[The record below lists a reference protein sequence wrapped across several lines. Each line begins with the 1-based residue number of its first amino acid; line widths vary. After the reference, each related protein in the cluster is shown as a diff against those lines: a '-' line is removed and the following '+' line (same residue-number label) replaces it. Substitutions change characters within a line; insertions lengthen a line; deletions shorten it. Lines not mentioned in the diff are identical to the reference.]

1 MLKQLLLALS
11 AFRLQHRSPSF
22 MGKRGHVIYHLTY
35 SCYALLIIVALL
47 IILALHVSP
56 TQIPHLSK
64 AGMDGDV
71 EVVEVFLH
79 LES

>member
-1 MLKQLLLALS
+1 VLKQLLLVLF

-22 MGKRGHVIYHLTY
+22 MGRRGHVVLTY
-35 SCYALLIIVALL
+35 PTLIIVALL

-56 TQIPHLSK
+56 TQISHLAK
-64 AGMDGDV
+64 AGMDREF
-71 EVVEVFLH
+71 EVDEVFLH